1 MYIAFIAVMSLSQ
14 LLTALILLF
23 AILSIRMTLKE
34 NNKLKTFN
42 LNMFIINA
50 VAFLLQIVSFLVW
63 YWQWY
68 QYEVTFYENDCN

>member
-1 MYIAFIAVMSLSQ
+1 MGLSQ
-14 LLTALILLF
+14 LATAVILLY
-23 AILSIRMTLKE
+23 AILSIRHTLKK